1 MSEFKDFDKAY
12 EELTQKTLDFKVAGK
27 KYSIPG
33 QLPASVVL
41 GQLSIINE
49 QGMVDPKQIGKFL
62 EQLLGEQ
69 VLKDMLDNKVSWK
82 QLEELLNWL
91 LVQYDVLP
99 DPNATEDNA
108 EAGDSDSP
116 K

>member
-12 EELTQKTLDFKVAGK
+12 EELTQNTLDFKVAGK

-41 GQLSIINE
+41 GQLAVLNE
-49 QGMVDPKQIGKFL
+49 QGLVDPKQISKFL
-62 EQLLGEQ
+62 EQLLGAE
-69 VLKDMLDNKVSWK
+69 VLQDMMENKVSWK
-82 QLEELLNWL
+82 QLEDLLNWL
-91 LVQYDVLP
+91 LIQYEVIPNP
-99 DPNATEDNA
+99 DAEVTED
-108 EAGDSDSP
+108 EGDEDSP

>member
-12 EELTQKTLDFKVAGK
+12 EELTEKTLDFKVAGK

-41 GQLSIINE
+41 GQLSILNE
-49 QGMVDPKQIGKFL
+49 QGLVDPKMIGKFL
-62 EQLLGEQ
+62 EQLLGEE
-69 VLKDMLDNKVSWK
+69 VLKDMMENKVSWK

-91 LVQYDVLP
+91 LIQYQVIT
-99 DPNATEDNA
+99 DPNAPA
-108 EAGDSDSP
+108 EEAVEGDENSP

>member
-49 QGMVDPKQIGKFL
+49 QGLVDPKQIGKFL

-69 VLKDMLDNKVSWK
+69 VLKDMMDRNVSWK

-91 LVQYDVLP
+91 LVQYQVIP
-99 DPNATEDNA
+99 DPDAPVEESA
-108 EAGDSDSP
+108 EGDEDSP

>member
-27 KYSIPG
+27 KYSIPS

-41 GQLSIINE
+41 GQLTILNETGSI
-49 QGMVDPKQIGKFL
+49 DTKQIGKFL
-62 EQLLGEQ
+62 EQLLGEE
-69 VLKDMLDNKVSWK
+69 VLKDMMDNKVSWK

-91 LVQYDVLP
+91 LIKYEVIP
-99 DPNATEDNA
+99 DPDAVVESTE
-108 EAGDSDSP
+108 EEDSDTP

>member
-1 MSEFKDFDKAY
+1 MSDYKDFDKAY
-12 EELTQKTLDFKVAGK
+12 EELTNKTLDFKVAGR

-41 GQLSIINE
+41 GQLSILNE
-49 QGMVDPKQIGKFL
+49 DGSVDPTQIAKFL
-62 EQLLGEQ
+62 GEL
-69 VLKDMLDNKVSWK
+69 VGDENLKDMMDNKVSWK

-91 LVQYDVLP
+91 LIQYNVIP
-99 DPNATEDNA
+99 DPDA
-108 EAGDSDSP
+108 ETVVAEGDEDSP

>member
-1 MSEFKDFDKAY
+1 MSDFMDFDKAY
-12 EELTQKTLDFKVAGK
+12 EELVEKKLEFKVAGK

-41 GQLSIINE
+41 GQLAILNDAGE
-49 QGMVDPKQIGKFL
+49 PDPKQIGKFL
-62 EQLLGEQ
+62 EELLGAEILQ
-69 VLKDMLDNKVSWK
+69 DMMENKVSWK

-91 LVQYDVLP
+91 LVQYAVIP
-99 DPNATEDNA
+99 DPNAVSEEAED
-108 EAGDSDSP
+108 EDSDSP

>member
-12 EELTQKTLDFKVAGK
+12 EELIEKKLEFKVAGQ

-41 GQLSIINE
+41 GQLAILNDAGE
-49 QGMVDPKQIGKFL
+49 PDPSQVGKFL
-62 EQLLGEQ
+62 EELLGAD
-69 VLKDMLDNKVSWK
+69 VLEDMIARKVSWK

-91 LVQYDVLP
+91 LVEYAVIPNP
-99 DPNATEDNA
+99 DEVVEEADEDP
-108 EAGDSDSP
+108 DSP

>member
-12 EELTQKTLDFKVAGK
+12 EELTNKTLDFKVAGR

-41 GQLSIINE
+41 GQLSILNE
-49 QGMVDPKQIGKFL
+49 DGSVDPTQIAKFL
-62 EQLLGEQ
+62 GEL
-69 VLKDMLDNKVSWK
+69 VGDENLKDMMDNKVSWK
-82 QLEELLNWL
+82 QLEDLLNWL
-91 LVQYDVLP
+91 LIQYNVIP
-99 DPNATEDNA
+99 DPDA
-108 EAGDSDSP
+108 ETVVAEGDEDSP

>member
-1 MSEFKDFDKAY
+1 MKY
-12 EELTQKTLDFKVAGK
+12 EELTNKTLDFKVAGR

-41 GQLSIINE
+41 GQLSILNE
-49 QGMVDPKQIGKFL
+49 DGSVDPTQIAKFL
-62 EQLLGEQ
+62 GEL
-69 VLKDMLDNKVSWK
+69 VGDENLKDMMDNKVSWK

-91 LVQYDVLP
+91 LIQYNVIP
-99 DPNATEDNA
+99 DPDA
-108 EAGDSDSP
+108 ETVVAEGDEDSP

>member
-27 KYSIPG
+27 NYSIPG

-41 GQLSIINE
+41 GQLAILNE
-49 QGMVDPKQIGKFL
+49 NGLVDPKQMGKFL

-69 VLKDMLDNKVSWK
+69 VLKDMMDNNVSWK

-91 LVQYDVLP
+91 LIQYQVIP
-99 DPNATEDNA
+99 DPEA
-108 EAGDSDSP
+108 EEVEAEGDDDSP

>member
-12 EELTQKTLDFKVAGK
+12 EELTQHTLDFKVAGK

-41 GQLSIINE
+41 GQLAVLNE
-49 QGMVDPKQIGKFL
+49 QGLVDPKQISKFL
-62 EQLLGEQ
+62 EQLLGTE
-69 VLKDMLDNKVSWK
+69 VLQDMMENKVSWK

-91 LVQYDVLP
+91 LIQYEVIP
-99 DPNATEDNA
+99 DPDAEVTED
-108 EAGDSDSP
+108 EGDEDSP